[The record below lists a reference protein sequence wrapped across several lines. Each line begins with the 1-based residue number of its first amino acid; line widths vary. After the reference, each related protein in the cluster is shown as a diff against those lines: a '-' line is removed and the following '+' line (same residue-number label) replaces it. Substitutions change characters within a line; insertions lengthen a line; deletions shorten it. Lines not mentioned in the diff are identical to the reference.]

1 MSERNIKFDGIKLEI
16 WACFDIQLS
25 INKLSIIFRLCY
37 GRHLRVTKFGIHIHE
52 ASIHIWW
59 KFSMGSACNLW
70 EIIGFLQGSKW
81 KSVASE
87 RIENDVI
94 SLSTEMRM
102 RSGIL
107 CWLAHHACMHAW
119 RLRETSWC
127 FEYVWL
133 PTFVFSLARKWMSTT
148 SQNVKSNIEIL
159 RVLSYYHS
167 KYPCYVHAYVI
178 VPSYR
183 SKNSPSE
190 TRAFRT

>member
-119 RLRETSWC
+119 
-127 FEYVWL
+127 
-133 PTFVFSLARKWMSTT
+133 LARLEAFTFTWDQLMLW
-148 SQNVKSNIEIL
+148 V
-159 RVLSYYHS
+159 RVIANFCL
-167 KYPCYVHAYVI
+167 
-178 VPSYR
+178 
-183 SKNSPSE
+183 
-190 TRAFRT
+190 